1 MEAGK
6 YISLPF
12 LSLPFNQTVINGYFG
27 KTKLEPIYSEAA
39 GHPRASMMSLH
50 LAYPMPCLS
59 VCPSHPI
66 APLCA
71 SARSGP
77 MSLAPST
84 PLYQTIV
91 GVFWLL
97 VCLPSPFAP
106 GQDNSSVKLLVAFCF
121 FSPAPDVCSVTH
133 CLNNSSDNY

>member
-12 LSLPFNQTVINGYFG
+12 LPLPFNQTVINRYFG

-50 LAYPMPCLS
+50 LAYPMPCLC
-59 VCPSHPI
+59 VYPSHPI
-66 APLCA
+66 VPLCA
-71 SARSGP
+71 SARP
-77 MSLAPST
+77 VPRSLASST
-84 PLYQTIV
+84 PLHQTIF
-91 GVFWLL
+91 GVYWWLA
-97 VCLPSPFAP
+97 CLPSPFAP

-121 FSPAPDVCSVTH
+121 FPQPLMYA
-133 CLNNSSDNY
+133 L